1 MKRMLSALLISAGAL
16 LAISSA
22 AAQDRNSA
30 AWRDCQS
37 RAASAL
43 RVSTS
48 NIDINPGGEGN
59 RGTYILNWEART
71 DRGRREQG
79 FCEVDRRD
87 GRIVRFETNPYR
99 GGGGPGGGGPGGGYN
114 PPPYAGDYPR
124 VKVDTDGKGYFNGRI
139 GKTNRLD
146 RGFVD
151 LRDQTSVTLRGRDG
165 FRITFF
171 GQVTGS
177 DGRREITLQISSSDR
192 GDARGQASIR
202 LNGDRNEVEWISV
215 NGWMAGGDMRG
226 EFNRN
231 R

>member
-1 MKRMLSALLISAGAL
+1 MKRTWLLLPLSFGAL
-16 LAISSA
+16 YVFSTTA

-43 RVSTS
+43 RVSMS
-48 NIDINPGGEGN
+48 DVEVNPGGESE
-59 RGTYILNWEART
+59 RGRYILNWAARV

-79 FCEVDRRD
+79 YCEIDRRD
-87 GRIVRFETNPYR
+87 GRIVRFETNPYN
-99 GGGGPGGGGPGGGYN
+99 GGGGGGGYY
-114 PPPYAGDYPR
+114 PPPYSGDYPR
-124 VKVDTDGKGYFNGRI
+124 VKVDTDGRGYFSSRLM
-139 GKTNRLD
+139 KTNRLD

-151 LRDQTSVTLRGRDG
+151 TQEQTSVTLRGRDG

-171 GQVTGS
+171 GQVIGS
-177 DGRREITLQISSSDR
+177 DGRREITLQITSSDR
-192 GDARGQASIR
+192 GDARGRASIR

-215 NGWMAGGDMRG
+215 NGSIAGSDMRG

>member
-1 MKRMLSALLISAGAL
+1 MKRTLPALLISVGAF
-16 LAISSA
+16 LAISACA

-43 RVSTS
+43 RVSMS
-48 NIDINPGGEGN
+48 DVDVNPGGEGY
-59 RGTYILNWEART
+59 RGTYILNWEARL
-71 DRGRREQG
+71 DRGHRERG
-79 FCEVDRRD
+79 YCEVNRRD
-87 GRIVRFETNPYR
+87 GRIVRFETSPY
-99 GGGGPGGGGPGGGYN
+99 GGGGDGDGGYN
-114 PPPYAGDYPR
+114 PPPYSGDYPR
-124 VKVDTDGKGYFNGRI
+124 VKVDTDGKGYFSSRV

-151 LRDQTSVTLRGRDG
+151 LREQTSVTLRGKDG

-171 GQVTGS
+171 GQVTDS
-177 DGRREITLQISSSDR
+177 DGRREVTLHISSSDR
-192 GDARGQASIR
+192 GDARGRASIR

>member
-1 MKRMLSALLISAGAL
+1 MS
-16 LAISSA
+16 
-22 AAQDRNSA
+22 D
-30 AWRDCQS
+30 
-37 RAASAL
+37 
-43 RVSTS
+43 
-48 NIDINPGGEGN
+48 IDVNPGGEGY
-59 RGTYILNWEART
+59 RGNYILNWEVRL
-71 DRGRREQG
+71 DRGRRERG
-79 FCEVDRRD
+79 YCEVDRRD
-87 GRIVRFETNPYR
+87 GRIVRFETSPYE
-99 GGGGPGGGGPGGGYN
+99 GGGDGGYN
-114 PPPYAGDYPR
+114 PPPYSGDYPR
-124 VKVDTDGKGYFNGRI
+124 VKVDTDGKGYFSSHV

-192 GDARGQASIR
+192 GDARGRASIR

>member
-1 MKRMLSALLISAGAL
+1 MKRTLPALLISVGAFF
-16 LAISSA
+16 AISACA

-43 RVSTS
+43 RVSMS
-48 NIDINPGGEGN
+48 DIDVNPGGEGN
-59 RGTYILNWEART
+59 RGTFILNWEARL
-71 DRGRREQG
+71 DRGHRERG
-79 FCEVDRRD
+79 YCEIDRRD
-87 GRIVRFETNPYR
+87 GRVVRFETSPY
-99 GGGGPGGGGPGGGYN
+99 GGGGDGGYYQ
-114 PPPYAGDYPR
+114 PPYSGDYPR
-124 VKVDTDGKGYFNGRI
+124 VKVDTDGKGYFSSRV

-171 GQVTGS
+171 GQVAGS

-192 GDARGQASIR
+192 GDARGRASIR

>member
-1 MKRMLSALLISAGAL
+1 MKRTLPAILLLVSALFVFGPRASG
-16 LAISSA
+16 
-22 AAQDRNSA
+22 QDRNSA

-43 RVSTS
+43 RVSMS
-48 NIDINPGGEGN
+48 DIDVNPGGESG
-59 RGTYILNWEART
+59 RGRYILNWEARM
-71 DRGRREQG
+71 DRGRRERG
-79 FCEVDRRD
+79 YCEIDRRD
-87 GRIVRFETNPYR
+87 GRVIRFETNPYQ
-99 GGGGPGGGGPGGGYN
+99 GGGDGGGDYN
-114 PPPYAGDYPR
+114 PPPYQGDYPR
-124 VKVDTDGKGYFNGRI
+124 VKVDTDGKGYFSSRV

-171 GQVTGS
+171 GQVVGS
-177 DGRREITLQISSSDR
+177 DGRREVTLQITSSDR
-192 GDARGQASIR
+192 GDARGRASIR

>member
-1 MKRMLSALLISAGAL
+1 MKRTLPALLISVGAFF
-16 LAISSA
+16 AISACA

-30 AWRDCQS
+30 AWRDCQG

-43 RVSTS
+43 RVSMS
-48 NIDINPGGEGN
+48 DIDVNPGGEGN
-59 RGTYILNWEART
+59 RGTFILNWEARL
-71 DRGRREQG
+71 DRGHRERG
-79 FCEVDRRD
+79 YCEIDRRD
-87 GRIVRFETNPYR
+87 GRVVRFETSPY
-99 GGGGPGGGGPGGGYN
+99 GGGGDGGYY
-114 PPPYAGDYPR
+114 PPPYSGDYPR
-124 VKVDTDGKGYFNGRI
+124 VKVDTDGKGYFSSRV

-171 GQVTGS
+171 GQVAGS

-192 GDARGQASIR
+192 GDARGRASIR

>member
-1 MKRMLSALLISAGAL
+1 MKRTLPAVLLLISALYVLGPC
-16 LAISSA
+16 A

-43 RVSTS
+43 RVSMS
-48 NIDINPGGEGN
+48 DVDINPGGESD
-59 RGTYILNWEART
+59 RGRYILNWEARV
-71 DRGRREQG
+71 DRGRRERG
-79 FCEVDRRD
+79 YCEIDRRD
-87 GRIVRFETNPYR
+87 GRVVRFETNPY
-99 GGGGPGGGGPGGGYN
+99 GGGGDGGGYN
-114 PPPYAGDYPR
+114 PPPYSGDYPR
-124 VKVDTDGKGYFNGRI
+124 VKVDTDGKGYFSGRV

-151 LRDQTSVTLRGRDG
+151 LRDQTSVTLRARDG

-171 GQVTGS
+171 GQVVGS
-177 DGRREITLQISSSDR
+177 DGRREVTLQITSSDR
-192 GDARGQASIR
+192 GDARGRASIR

>member
-1 MKRMLSALLISAGAL
+1 MKRMLLASLLSLGAL
-16 LAISSA
+16 CVIAPRG

-37 RAASAL
+37 RAAAAM
-43 RVSTS
+43 RVSMS
-48 NIDINPGGEGN
+48 DVELNPGGETD
-59 RGTYILNWEART
+59 RGRYILNWEARV

-79 FCEVDRRD
+79 YCEIDRRD
-87 GRIVRFETNPYR
+87 GRIVRFETNAYN
-99 GGGGPGGGGPGGGYN
+99 GGGGGGGYN
-114 PPPYAGDYPR
+114 PPPYSGDYPR
-124 VKVDTDGKGYFNGRI
+124 VKVDTDGKGYFSSRMA
-139 GKTNRLD
+139 KTKRLD

-171 GQVTGS
+171 GQVIGS
-177 DGRREITLQISSSDR
+177 DGRREITLQITSSDR
-192 GDARGQASIR
+192 GDARGRASIR

-215 NGWMAGGDMRG
+215 DGFIAGGDMRG

>member
-1 MKRMLSALLISAGAL
+1 MKRALPALLISVGAFF
-16 LAISSA
+16 AISACA

-37 RAASAL
+37 RVASAL
-43 RVSTS
+43 RVSMS
-48 NIDINPGGEGN
+48 DIDVNPGGEGY
-59 RGTYILNWEART
+59 RGNYILNWEVRL
-71 DRGRREQG
+71 DRGRRERG
-79 FCEVDRRD
+79 YCEVDRRD
-87 GRIVRFETNPYR
+87 GRIVRFETSPYE
-99 GGGGPGGGGPGGGYN
+99 GGGDGGYN
-114 PPPYAGDYPR
+114 PPPYSGDYPR
-124 VKVDTDGKGYFNGRI
+124 VKVDTDGKGYFSSHV

-192 GDARGQASIR
+192 GDARGRASIR

>member
-1 MKRMLSALLISAGAL
+1 MKRTLAALLISAGAIV
-16 LAISSA
+16 AISPRA

-43 RVSTS
+43 RVSMS
-48 NIDINPGGEGN
+48 NVDLNPGGEGN
-59 RGTYILNWEART
+59 RGTYILNWEARL
-71 DRGRREQG
+71 DRGRRERG
-79 FCEVDRRD
+79 YCEIDRRD
-87 GRIVRFETNPYR
+87 GRIVRFETNRY
-99 GGGGPGGGGPGGGYN
+99 GGGNGGGGGYN

-124 VKVDTDGKGYFNGRI
+124 VKVDTDGRGYFNSRI

-215 NGWMAGGDMRG
+215 NGWMSGGDMRG

>member
-1 MKRMLSALLISAGAL
+1 MS
-16 LAISSA
+16 
-22 AAQDRNSA
+22 D
-30 AWRDCQS
+30 
-37 RAASAL
+37 
-43 RVSTS
+43 
-48 NIDINPGGEGN
+48 IDVNPGGEGN
-59 RGTYILNWEART
+59 RGTFILNWEARL
-71 DRGRREQG
+71 DRGHRERG
-79 FCEVDRRD
+79 YCEIDRRD
-87 GRIVRFETNPYR
+87 GRVVRFETSPY
-99 GGGGPGGGGPGGGYN
+99 GGGGDGGYY
-114 PPPYAGDYPR
+114 PPPYSGDYPR
-124 VKVDTDGKGYFNGRI
+124 VKVDTDGKGYFSSRV

-171 GQVTGS
+171 GQVAGS

-192 GDARGQASIR
+192 GDARGRASIR